1 LKDVM
6 VERVKNIV
14 IAGPGA
20 MGCLFAGALSGPG
33 REVWLLDKNVER
45 AREIENRGVI
55 IERDNKQSVFK
66 LRATADPGEPGAA
79 DLVIVC
85 VKAYDT
91 AAAAETARPLVGP
104 RTAVLSL
111 QNGLGN
117 VEALVSA
124 FGQERVLGGTT
135 AQGANLV
142 GPGHVRHA
150 GAGET
155 VIGEAGGGLARAQKI
170 AGLFLKSDIE
180 TTTTTDLPALIWS
193 KLVINAAINPLTAIL
208 GVRNGALA
216 QTGAA
221 RDMMR
226 EVCREVAMVCDKKGL
241 RLLFDDPL
249 EKAISVARAT
259 GDNISSMLADV
270 RARKRTEADQI
281 SGAVAREADSLGL
294 NAPVNRTLARIVKAM
309 EQTYSKKMDD
319 P

>member
-1 LKDVM
+1 
-6 VERVKNIV
+6 
-14 IAGPGA
+14 

-55 IERDNKQSVFK
+55 IERDDMQSAFRIK
-66 LRATADPGEPGAA
+66 AAADPGEPEEA
-79 DLVIVC
+79 DLVIIC

-91 AAAAETARPLVGP
+91 AAAAETASPLVGP
-104 RTAVLSL
+104 RTTVLSL

-124 FGQERVLGGTT
+124 FGKERVLGGTT

-155 VIGEAGGGLARAQKI
+155 VIGEAGGGLERAREI
-170 AGLFLKSDIE
+170 AGLFQKNGIE
-180 TTTTTDLPALIWS
+180 TKTTEDLPALIWS
-193 KLVINAAINPLTAIL
+193 KLVINAAINPLTAIF
-208 GVRNGALA
+208 GVRNGVLD
-216 QTGAA
+216 QTDAA

-226 EVCREVAMVCDKKGL
+226 EVCREAAMVCDKKGL
-241 RLLFDDPL
+241 KLLFDDPL
-249 EKAISVARAT
+249 EKALSVARAT
-259 GDNISSMLADV
+259 AENISSMLADV

-281 SGAVAREADSLGL
+281 SGAVAREADGLGL
-294 NAPVNRTLARIVKAM
+294 SAPVNRTLALIVKAM
-309 EQTYSKKMDD
+309 EQTYSKKLDG